1 MSNPKRRRWVTR
13 EEYDRQQKQLKLRNE
28 AVAFVEAVDDLPNWN
43 VDILSDR
50 ELISAYQPLLFK
62 RVFQRYR
69 VEEYFRPLK
78 WIFLNMTYLYSVRH
92 QYIRRKY
99 IVMYLCKVFVL
110 DISEKITQFLFI
122 DNASI

>member
-13 EEYDRQQKQLKLRNE
+13 EEHDRQQKLLKLRNE
-28 AVAFVEAVDDLPNWN
+28 AVAFVQAVDGLPNWN

-92 QYIRRKY
+92 QYIRRNY
-99 IVMYLCKVFVL
+99 IFMYLCKVFVR
-110 DISEKITQFLFI
+110 DIAEDITQFLFI

>member
-1 MSNPKRRRWVTR
+1 MSNSKRRRWVTR
-13 EEYDRQQKQLKLRNE
+13 EEHDRQQKLLKLRNE
-28 AVAFVEAVDDLPNWN
+28 AVAFVQAVDGLPNWN

-50 ELISAYQPLLFK
+50 ELISAYQPLFFK

-78 WIFLNMTYLYSVRH
+78 LVVHNITYLYCVRH
-92 QYIRRKY
+92 QYLRRKY
-99 IVMYLCKVFVL
+99 IFMYLCKVFVR
-110 DISEKITQFLFI
+110 DIAEEITQFLFI